1 MKRAA
6 DPCGGKA
13 STAAPHLSQWACVA
27 PVLISAALARG
38 CSTCNIYSEVLLAK
52 AICHLCEQC
61 SLDLCA
67 ICHCARRAWGA
78 LFRLCTHRSAERG
91 ATFSS
96 AVKTKT
102 CPVCLR
108 RERTPICIVV
118 QIEPFRPLIFFVV
131 FILSGDW
138 CARGFAHS
146 PSVRTPSLQ
155 SSSCTYLI
163 CVSKSAHTLLHDLLQ
178 CFAPLGF
185 LLNCFE
191 PVLSA
196 TPLSCQP
203 VQMREAH
210 KRLGLLKTAPPSS
223 VMHRSIAHQR

>member
-1 MKRAA
+1 MFLLINMFALRGLLRFTQEVELFLNKRRGTLHWTNSRRLPLAAGGLHCEGVCRARPSESVYCPDGSCAEAVRLASEPPLPASRGALPSRWKRAA

-38 CSTCNIYSEVLLAK
+38 CSTCNIYSEVLRAK

-78 LFRLCTHRSAERG
+78 LFRLCTHRSAERA

-96 AVKTKT
+96 AVKIKT

-118 QIEPFRPLIFFVV
+118 QSNPFAL
-131 FILSGDW
+131 
-138 CARGFAHS
+138 
-146 PSVRTPSLQ
+146 
-155 SSSCTYLI
+155 
-163 CVSKSAHTLLHDLLQ
+163 
-178 CFAPLGF
+178 
-185 LLNCFE
+185 
-191 PVLSA
+191 
-196 TPLSCQP
+196 
-203 VQMREAH
+203 
-210 KRLGLLKTAPPSS
+210 
-223 VMHRSIAHQR
+223 